1 MEQVQRW
8 IGAISGVF
16 FVAAVVGAAAISG
29 FVDVEPTESANA
41 ALAEFRTNAGDIETG
56 AWLTMIGVGFLLTFL
71 AHLRTRLRAGEAGWA
86 AEGLLAGGIA
96 VAVAMIAVNGALLTG
111 SVAGETGHAEV
122 AQGAVD
128 FVWNSSLLFS
138 PGLVAAGLAIVVA
151 SFAHRLLPTWLGVWG
166 VVVALGAIAPWM
178 GIFVFFAWI
187 LAASIAETARLPKG
201 ATVADV
207 R

>member
-1 MEQVQRW
+1 MERLQQR
-8 IGAISGVF
+8 IGASSGVI
-16 FVAAVVGAAAISG
+16 FVAVVVGAGAISG

-41 ALAEFRTNAGDIETG
+41 ALTEFRTNAGDIETG
-56 AWLTMIGVGFLLTFL
+56 AWLTMIGLGFLLLFL
-71 AHLRTRLRAGEAGWA
+71 AHLRTRLRAEGAGWA
-86 AEGLLAGGIA
+86 ADGLLAGGIA

-111 SVAGETGHAEV
+111 TVAGETGHADV

-128 FVWNSSLLFS
+128 FLWNSSLLFS
-138 PGLVAAGLAIVVA
+138 PGLLAAGIAAAVA
-151 SFAHRLLPTWLGVWG
+151 SFSHRLVPTWLGVLG
-166 VVVALGAIAPWM
+166 MVVALGSIAPWI

-187 LAASIAETARLPKG
+187 LAASIVETAGTLRR